1 MSSDVST
8 LLMLPWKLY
17 ICLKQKEM
25 LILKFKVIIL
35 FKSNILLT
43 LETIKWKNIWKYNID
58 IINYNRKLYLVF
70 YECMNRIIKSIQ

>member
-1 MSSDVST
+1 MSSDVLT

-58 IINYNRKLYLVF
+58 IIN
-70 YECMNRIIKSIQ
+70 

>member
-1 MSSDVST
+1 MSSDVLT

-43 LETIKWKNIWKYNID
+43 L
-58 IINYNRKLYLVF
+58 
-70 YECMNRIIKSIQ
+70 